1 MKLLTT
7 NFLTCAV
14 KQCRGTAEAYPLNLS
29 DCQLEISE
37 LDFNPAFLTNI
48 LPRIE
53 WPALVKTC
61 AQLGS
66 TALPSEKPESLS
78 IEKEDDLAVLK
89 SLHNLLLETSI
100 KEGKM
105 TCGRCDH
112 IYLVK
117 EGIANMLL
125 HEHEVA

>member
-29 DCQLEISE
+29 DIKLEIAE

-61 AQLGS
+61 AQLGN
-66 TALPSEKPESLS
+66 TALPAEKPEELSL
-78 IEKEDDLAVLK
+78 EREEDVLVLK
-89 SLHNLLLETSI
+89 SLHNILLEVCLCEVC
-100 KEGKM
+100 EGELM
-105 TCGRCDH
+105 LDIHSRRQNDMRTMLTCLSR
-112 IYLVK
+112 
-117 EGIANMLL
+117 
-125 HEHEVA
+125 